1 MIYKLNKYILNNNN
15 LLEYSLGQNIF
26 WSKSIFNKNIEK
38 ILLAL
43 KYGNSS
49 ISLSFILLSSFL
61 VVIILSSTIITLL
74 ISLDIFSLFLSILYK
89 LFWLSL
95 LLWFFKDRL
104 TLFI

>member
-15 LLEYSLGQNIF
+15 LLEYSLGLNIF
-26 WSKSIFNKNIEK
+26 WSKSIFNKNFEK

-49 ISLSFILLSSFL
+49 ISLSFILLSLFL
-61 VVIILSSTIITLL
+61 VVIILSSTIISLL
-74 ISLDIFSLFLSILYK
+74 ILLDIFSLFLSILYK